1 MSTKFF
7 TNSGENTLIN
17 KFDGVFKHTSVHYF
31 DALVGYFRSSGYF
44 QIREYLK
51 RCRKNVRILVG
62 IDVDHLISE
71 SARKGLE
78 FNFNTQR
85 LLEKNSFSGFK
96 EDIQQASYKKDVEE
110 GIIQFVEDVTSG
122 KIQIK
127 AHPDKNIHAKIYIFR
142 A

>member
-17 KFDGVFKHTSVHYF
+17 KFDGIFRHTSVHYF

-44 QIREYLK
+44 QIREHLK
-51 RCRKNVRILVG
+51 DVEKIRILVG

-78 FNFNTQR
+78 FNFNTQVTR
-85 LLEKNSFSGFK
+85 EEFIREFK
-96 EDIQQASYKKDVEE
+96 EDIQQINHMNEKK
-110 GIIQFVEDVTSG
+110 
-122 KIQIK
+122 K
-127 AHPDKNIHAKIYIFR
+127 
-142 A
+142 